1 MATARLM
8 SPDGTQT
15 GTFIA
20 TVSLDVRVM
29 GVDKPDFNL
38 RALTENGI
46 AGVDFTI
53 ANAEPNDRFNLT
65 FTLPADR
72 EGSFE
77 LSMTGMVTREG
88 SSSPE
93 AVTSNTLRIVYDT
106 TANVAATL
114 GTPVYREGG
123 VIAVPVTFA
132 ESVIASKTVF
142 AVARVSGDALAGI
155 EYYLLGE
162 GTAYELVF
170 TVSLDRRGSF
180 RVSAD
185 GNVLK
190 VATGVWDNVV
200 ATAITVAYNTTVP
213 EVKRYDIP
221 ANYRPG
227 EKFDVVLELNTSSTV
242 SPAPAEG
249 TFLDHFIFEGADL
262 GTPNLYRKTDGTY
275 PNLPIG
281 ADLGTDWTQVD
292 MTTVEATIYLLR
304 WSPVVGNP
312 QGAFNLTVRPGAF
325 RGPVR

>member
-15 GTFIA
+15 GAFIA
-20 TVSLDVRVM
+20 TVALDVRVTD
-29 GVDKPDFNL
+29 VDKPDFNL
-38 RALTENGI
+38 RAITENGI

-53 ANAEPNDRFNLT
+53 ANPEPNDRFNLA

-88 SSSPE
+88 GSSPE

-106 TANVAATL
+106 TANVAATF
-114 GTPVYREGG
+114 GTPDYQENG
-123 VIAVPVTFA
+123 VIVVPITFA
-132 ESVIASKTVF
+132 EPVIASKTVF
-142 AVARVSGDALAGI
+142 QVSGDALAGI

-162 GTAYELVF
+162 GTDFELVF
-170 TVSLDRRGSF
+170 SVPLDRSGSF
-180 RVSAD
+180 MISAD

-190 VATGVWDNVV
+190 VSTGIFDNVV
-200 ATAITVAYNTTVP
+200 AAPVTVTYDTTVP

-221 ANYRPG
+221 ATYIPG
-227 EKFDVVLELNTSSTV
+227 EKFDVVLELNTSATV
-242 SPAPAEG
+242 SPAPTGG

-262 GTPNLYRKTDGTY
+262 GTPNLYRKTDETY
-275 PNLPIG
+275 PNLPI
-281 ADLGTDWTQVD
+281 ANDLGTDWTQED
-292 MTTVEATIYLLR
+292 MTTAEATIYLLR
-304 WSPVVGNP
+304 WNTVVGNP

-325 RGPVR
+325 RGPVD